1 MIGEFSSYKNYR
13 NLKIIVYLYSLRCSN
28 VIKWFPPSLYKRVKE
43 IL

>member
-13 NLKIIVYLYSLRCSN
+13 NLKIIVYLYSLSRSN
-28 VIKWFPPSLYKRVKE
+28 VIKRLPSSLHKRGKE